1 MNYCLLFARIIHII
15 KRYKEDVCFGGQGYT
30 REKARSEYTMLKEF
44 KKFALRGNMIDLAVG
59 MIIGSAFTSIV
70 NSLVNDMFMPVVSL
84 FTGKVDF
91 SNWFLSLDG
100 SHYATL
106 EAAQAAGAATLNYG
120 MFLSN
125 VLNFLIMA
133 FVVFLFVKGMN
144 KLRKKEE
151 AAPATTKKCPF
162 CKTEIALDATR
173 CPHCTSELE

>member
-1 MNYCLLFARIIHII
+1 
-15 KRYKEDVCFGGQGYT
+15 
-30 REKARSEYTMLKEF
+30 MLKEF

-70 NSLVNDMFMPVVSL
+70 NSLVNDMIMPVVSL

-100 SHYATL
+100 SSYATL
-106 EAAQAAGAATLNYG
+106 EEAQTAGAATLNYG
-120 MFLSN
+120 TFISN

-144 KLRKKEE
+144 KLHKKEE
-151 AAPATTKKCPF
+151 ASATTKKCPF
-162 CKTEIALDATR
+162 CKSEIPLEATR
-173 CPHCTSELE
+173 CPHCTSELEK